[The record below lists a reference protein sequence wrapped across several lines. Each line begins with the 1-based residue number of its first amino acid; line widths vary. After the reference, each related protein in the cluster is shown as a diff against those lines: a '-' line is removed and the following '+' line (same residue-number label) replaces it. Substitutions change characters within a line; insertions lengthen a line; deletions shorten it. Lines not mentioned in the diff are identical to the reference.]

1 MATIT
6 PKEFA
11 AKVGSD
17 GRTVR
22 KFLRSD
28 AGFGDKVGKGQ
39 RWAIEAKQV
48 KSLTT
53 RFNRWLEAKQ
63 AKTEEAPPEG

>member
-22 KFLRSD
+22 KFLRST
-28 AGFGDKVGKGQ
+28 AGMNDSVGKGQ
-39 RWAIEAKQV
+39 RWALESRQVASLAKKFAAWDAARKIADEV
-48 KSLTT
+48 
-53 RFNRWLEAKQ
+53 
-63 AKTEEAPPEG
+63 TETE

>member
-22 KFLRSD
+22 KFLRST
-28 AGFGDKVGKGQ
+28 AGMNDSVGKGQ
-39 RWAIEAKQV
+39 RWALEDR
-48 KSLTT
+48 KSVV
-53 RFNRWLEAKQ
+53 
-63 AKTEEAPPEG
+63 